1 MKLAPVAFF
10 AYKRLKHT
18 KIAINNLKK
27 NILAKDTTLIIF
39 SDAPSSKKDLPEV
52 EKVRKYIKN
61 IKGFKKIKII
71 YRKNNLGLANSLI
84 SGVSYI
90 LKKYP
95 KIIVLEDDLKVSRFF
110 LNYMNEALVLYKDE
124 QRVCSISGYVYNAK
138 YNDQRTFFIRGSDC
152 WGWATWSRAWKNFEK
167 NPVILLKKI
176 KQLGYEYDFNFYG
189 AIEMTKM
196 LKNNIRKKND
206 SWAIRW
212 CAHNY
217 IKNRLTLF
225 PAQSFVKNI
234 GFDGSGTHKGNS
246 DSYKKYNISLVKRYM
261 SLKKIPVT
269 ENKVNRKIFSEHF
282 FLNSNFKNFIFLF
295 KLYKKFKYLILR
307 TN

>member
-10 AYKRLKHT
+10 VYKRLKHT
-18 KIAINNLKK
+18 KIAINNLKN

-71 YRKNNLGLANSLI
+71 YRKNNFGLANSLI

-95 KIIVLEDDLKVSRFF
+95 KIIVVEDDLVVSRFF
-110 LNYMNEALVLYKDE
+110 LNYMNEALVLYRDE
-124 QRVCSISGYVYNAK
+124 KRVCSISGYVYPAK
-138 YNDQRTFFIRGSDC
+138 YNAQGTFFIRGSDC

-176 KQLGYEYDFNFYG
+176 KRLGYEYDFNFYG
-189 AIEMTKM
+189 AIEQTKM
-196 LKNNIRKKND
+196 LKNNINKKNN

-217 IKNRLTLF
+217 IKNKLTLF
-225 PAQSFVKNI
+225 PTQSFVKNI
-234 GFDGSGTHKGNS
+234 GLDGSGTHKENR
-246 DSYKKYNISLVKRYM
+246 DSYKKYNVSLVKRYM
-261 SLKKIPVT
+261 SLKEIPVT

-282 FLNSNFKNFIFLF
+282 FLHSNFKNLIFLF
-295 KLYKKFKYLILR
+295 KLYKKFEYLILR
-307 TN
+307 RN